1 MTRFH
6 LTSFVPPIDATAVVN
21 VSSSPDIENGRFC
34 AVPVQFGN
42 VEAST
47 CTVYDFSASLTEYV
61 LSSRSFFDGLFRA
74 PFDGFVSAT
83 GDQFA
88 GRMRFS
94 GSLVLRKVKGGY
106 LSKEMDWLR
115 MPVRYS
121 RKRRCPILD
130 CRCAR
135 RRWFC
140 AGRDGT
146 MPDRTKDATSH
157 FRFPHAVEASGS
169 GSAN

>member
-1 MTRFH
+1 MVAAWGRLPMWFRCFAGRA
-6 LTSFVPPIDATAVVN
+6 TSRHDSVNCRKVLLLKREDFVPEALRCRL
-21 VSSSPDIENGRFC
+21 RFDE
-34 AVPVQFGN
+34 P
-42 VEAST
+42 
-47 CTVYDFSASLTEYV
+47 

>member
-1 MTRFH
+1 MEYHQSSRL
-6 LTSFVPPIDATAVVN
+6 LTAT
-21 VSSSPDIENGRFC
+21 ILRC
-34 AVPVQFGN
+34 ASGQKRR
-42 VEAST
+42 
-47 CTVYDFSASLTEYV
+47 V
-61 LSSRSFFDGLFRA
+61 LQVSSRSFFDGLFRA
-74 PFDGFVSAT
+74 PFDGFVSAA
-83 GDQFA
+83 GDQSA

-115 MPVRYS
+115 MPVRYG

-146 MPDRTKDATSH
+146 MPDRTKGCDFPLPLPARCRG
-157 FRFPHAVEASGS
+157 FRKRKRKLKKCPFHRRSINFKSRKSCFVLF
-169 GSAN
+169 